1 MYQLDTPIVS
11 EYIKKRPARKIIEWL
26 DSQNEHSLF
35 VSCLTIAELQKG
47 LHKLE
52 SKAQSQDERRRASR
66 IKDWIQMIVE
76 RFEGRILPVDSDVLA
91 TWAKVCGISEATGV
105 TLPVIDSLMAASA
118 LVSNLSLVTTN
129 EQDFRR
135 CSQSLEII
143 NPLAV
148 LP

>member
-91 TWAKVCGISEATGV
+91 TWAKICGTSEAMGV
-105 TLPVIDSLMAASA
+105 TLTLIDSLKAASA

-129 EQDFRR
+129 EQDFKR
-135 CSQSLEII
+135 CSQSLEVI

>member
-26 DSQNEHSLF
+26 DSQNEHSLL

-52 SKAQSQDERRRASR
+52 SKASQDERRRAKR
-66 IKDWIQMIVE
+66 IEDWIQMIVE

-91 TWAKVCGISEATGV
+91 TWAKVCGISEAMGV
-105 TLPVIDSLMAASA
+105 TLPVIDSLGSIR
-118 LVSNLSLVTTN
+118 TR
-129 EQDFRR
+129 F
-135 CSQSLEII
+135 
-143 NPLAV
+143 
-148 LP
+148 